1 MNQIYGKLQG
11 ALNQSVVIGGSIS
24 EPGKLIGTMNH
35 HYGKLKG
42 TINSSVVLGGNIS
55 APGQL
60 IGAAVIPFIVRN
72 ETYDGDY
79 VVTPKVSSNVVLP
92 TEKKLMQQDVTVL
105 KIPQFEV
112 SNEAGGKTL
121 IMGDEYY
128 G

>member
-1 MNQIYGKLQG
+1 MNHNYGKLQG
-11 ALNQSVVIGGSIS
+11 ALNQPVVIGGSIS
-24 EPGKLIGTMNH
+24 EPGKLIGTINH

-42 TINSSVVLGGNIS
+42 TINSSVALGGNIS
-55 APGQL
+55 AHGQL
-60 IGAAVIPFIVRN
+60 TGAAVIPLTVRP
-72 ETYDGDY
+72 EAYDGDY
-79 VVTPKVSSNVVLP
+79 VVTPKIASNVVLQ